1 MLSGLFSLIREF
13 SNYYRRYLFQS
24 YRLLRSISEWIIAL
38 ALSAMFATFA
48 SESAMFATFASEFR
62 ATEVKKPEVII
73 HKLNKPNE
81 ELDMKYDI

>member
-1 MLSGLFSLIREF
+1 MHCGNVIFSKLSGLLGLREF

-24 YRLLRSISEWIIAL
+24 YRLLSLISEWIIAL
-38 ALSAMFATFA
+38 AL
-48 SESAMFATFASEFR
+48 SAMFATFASEFR

-81 ELDMKYDI
+81 EIDMKYDI